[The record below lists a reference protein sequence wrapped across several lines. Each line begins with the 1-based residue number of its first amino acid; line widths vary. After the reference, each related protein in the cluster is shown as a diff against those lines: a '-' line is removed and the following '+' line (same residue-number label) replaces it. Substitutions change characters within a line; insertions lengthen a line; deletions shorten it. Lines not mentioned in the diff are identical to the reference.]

1 MFRGQ
6 ITLFKNIPDAEQL
19 QTTVGASV
27 LPSAGQPLLL
37 ANQAGPGS
45 LGARLALSLMTPQA
59 GASRES
65 LRAEPPPFTQRFNG
79 NSQRM
84 AGEHTHSRPHH
95 GDAEYTFLHA
105 GVRSVLERTVDLT

>member
-1 MFRGQ
+1 MFTGQ

-19 QTTVGASV
+19 QTTIGASV

-45 LGARLALSLMTPQA
+45 LGVRLPLSLMTPQA
-59 GASRES
+59 GASHES

-79 NSQRM
+79 WLVNTHIPPTQWRCNSGPDIKIPGFKFCLR
-84 AGEHTHSRPHH
+84 H
-95 GDAEYTFLHA
+95 DI
-105 GVRSVLERTVDLT
+105 